1 MKPSEIAL
9 MRLQNQ
15 QLTHPRFKN
24 PEEVISWLGAVQGQD
39 YPGAKWAVGL
49 RLPGSTD
56 ADLEQAITQKKILRT
71 GLMRGTLQLVTA
83 EDIHWM
89 LELLSPRIIKSN
101 KRRYQ
106 ELELDEET
114 LNQSNQILKNALN
127 DGGGLN
133 RSELLNILQKNRISP
148 EGQRAYYILQRAS
161 LEGLICQ
168 CGVQR
173 NIPIYMSMDSV
184 PQTKILKHD
193 DALAELARRYFTSRG
208 PATLGD
214 FIWWSGLLAA
224 DARTGLKAIQ
234 SDLTEETIHGQIHW
248 YSDTKPLVEDDD
260 PTAHLLPTFDEYLF
274 GYQDRSAVIGSL
286 AKIKLSNR
294 YRSTIAINGQIVGT
308 WGRTF
313 KKDKV
318 ITEQELFKTLH
329 GKEIDIL
336 NQAKLRYGEFLNLKV
351 Q

>member
-71 GLMRGTLQLVTA
+71 WLMRGTLQLVTA

-114 LNQSNQILKNALN
+114 LNQSNQILKDALN
-127 DGGGLN
+127 YDGELN
-133 RSELLNILQKNRISP
+133 RKELLNILQKEGIST
-148 EGQRAYYILQRAS
+148 EGQRAAYMLQRAS

-184 PQTKILKHD
+184 PQTKTLKHD

-224 DARTGLKAIQ
+224 DARTGLEAIQ

-274 GYQDRSAVIGSL
+274 GYQDRSAVIDSL

-308 WGRTF
+308 WRRTF

-318 ITEQELFKTLH
+318 IIEQELFKTPH
-329 GKEIDIL
+329 GKEMDIL
-336 NQAKLRYGEFLNLKV
+336 NQAKLSYGEFLNLEV